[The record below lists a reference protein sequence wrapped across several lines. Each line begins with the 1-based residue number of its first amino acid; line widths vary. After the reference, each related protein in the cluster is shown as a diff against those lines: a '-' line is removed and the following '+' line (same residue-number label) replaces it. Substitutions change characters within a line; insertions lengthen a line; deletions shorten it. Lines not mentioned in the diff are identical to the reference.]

1 TIHTV
6 EEAEGVHFLTM
17 ELVEGQPL
25 DHLIP
30 EGGLPIERIIEIAGA
45 LADALSAAHEKGIMH
60 RDLKPANVMVANDG
74 RVKVLDFGLA
84 KETRTEANENT
95 RSLAGQTQAGVVMG
109 TPAYMSPEQVV
120 GGELDHRT
128 DIFSLGV
135 ILHEMATGQRP
146 FAGQSSAE
154 LTSSILRDA
163 PPLVTDVRAD
173 LPADLAR
180 IIRRCLEKDPR
191 HRVQTARDVA
201 NEFRYLARQPS
212 ASATAPAPA
221 AARAGAGDA
230 SSGSV
235 RAEEGLRIAVLP
247 FKCSGDA
254 EMASFGVGL
263 GEDITTGLSRFRYLS
278 VAASASSARLREEG
292 GDERALGN
300 KLGARYVLEGSLRRG
315 GSAIRVSAQ
324 LIDTQTGAQL
334 WAETYNR
341 DLQASSIFAAQDDVA
356 ARIVATVADS
366 YGVLVHSMR
375 SAMRQKADADLTPG
389 EWQFQYF
396 AYREQITPGSHA
408 ELKSRLERVLERN
421 DRQSDLWACLAQIYV
436 DEYAFGF
443 HGDATSLDR
452 ALTAAR
458 RAVEFD
464 RANQFALVAL
474 AQVHFFRRDLAAF
487 GPAAERAMALNPL
500 NTDAAG
506 ILGLQ
511 IVHAGEF
518 ERGTAI
524 VRRAMELNANHTG
537 WMHFAPLWDHFH
549 RGEYEQALE
558 CANRVDVPGLF
569 WPYLVVASA
578 CGHLGRRAEAEAAV
592 RDLLALDP
600 EFAAH
605 ARTNVESW
613 HFASGLLEPILEGLR
628 KAGLAIPASEEPPSS
643 PRGGGTATAKADG
656 AEPGT
661 DSGQLRAE
669 EGFWVAVLPFK
680 YSGASGE
687 LTALA
692 EGMSEEIVTGLSRFS
707 YLRVIARSSTARYA
721 QQAVDVRAAAK
732 ELGARYVME
741 GTLRQAGAKL
751 RIAVQLVDAATGA
764 HLWAETYARD
774 FSSESVFELQDDL
787 VPRIVSTVADMNGVL
802 PRSMSGALRSRAPEQ
817 LSPYEAVLRSFGYP
831 ELGTPEELAA
841 ARAGLNEAVKK
852 APEHAD
858 AWAMLSFLCV
868 QDWLHAFNLQADAF
882 AVGAAAA
889 RRAVEAGPSNHL
901 AYYSLAQVLYFQKE
915 FQSFRDA
922 AERAVALNP
931 MDGNSVAFLGELL
944 TYIGDRERGME
955 LAGRAKQLNPNHP
968 GWYWFAD
975 FYDAF
980 NRGDYRSALDFALK
994 VRLRGHPLAC
1004 MMIAT
1009 ASGHLGEGETAA
1021 KAVGEFLTTRPDLP
1035 AVMRNQVAKVWNAEY
1050 GERFNEGLRKA
1061 GVEIPPAGAGEAAGP
1076 AVKVAAET
1084 PAGAKSKEESQALW
1098 VAVLPFRS
1106 PSGDGELE
1114 SLAEGL
1120 TEEVTSGLSSFSY
1133 LQVVS
1138 HNSAMAYRG
1147 RTADVRTVG
1156 RELGAR
1162 YVLEGSIRRGGQALR
1177 VNVQLVDAASGG
1189 QLWAE
1194 TYNRELGARGPFE
1207 IQDDL
1212 TDRIVATVADGY
1224 GVLVRSMASAV
1235 REKAVEEA
1243 SAAELVL
1250 RYFAYMQQISPEEHA
1265 ALREGLERAVEREP
1279 GHANAWACLAFL
1291 YCTEYLD
1298 RFNAREKPMERAR
1311 EAAMRAV
1318 KLDPASQM
1326 GWEQV
1331 AVAHFFVRD
1340 FGAFRPAAERAMSLN
1355 PRNGSTCAMMALLL
1369 AYAGEWERGVALTEK
1384 IMALN
1389 PHHPGWYYST
1399 AYMDHYRKRE
1409 YEAALRVAKKMN
1421 MPEFHWSH
1429 LQVAAACGQLGRKEE
1444 ARAAIEALRKHSPTF
1459 LDVNTC
1465 REDIAKWLEDGELV
1479 ERLAEGWRKAGLGPA
1494 GN

>member
-1 TIHTV
+1 MTLPSGKRLGQYEIVGSLGKGGMGEVYRASDTKLGRDIAIKVLPAEMARDPQRLARFQREARAVAALNHPHIVTIHTV
-6 EEAEGVHFLTM
+6 EEADGVHFLTM
-17 ELVEGQPL
+17 ELVEGHTL
-25 DHLIP
+25 DRLIP
-30 EGGLPIERIIEIAGA
+30 EGGLPVERIIEIAGA

-60 RDLKPANVMVANDG
+60 RDLKPANVMVTNDG

-84 KETRTEANENT
+84 KETRAEANENT
-95 RSLAGQTQAGVVMG
+95 RSLAGHTQEGVVMG

-120 GGELDHRT
+120 GRALDHRT

-135 ILHEMATGQRP
+135 MLHEMATGQRP
-146 FAGQSSAE
+146 FGGQSSAE
-154 LTSSILRDA
+154 LSSAILRDT

-180 IIRRCLEKDPR
+180 IIRRCMEKDPR
-191 HRVQTARDVA
+191 HRMQTARDVA

-212 ASATAPAPA
+212 APARAPAPA
-221 AARAGAGDA
+221 PARAGAGDA

-278 VAASASSARLREEG
+278 VVASASSARLREET

-300 KLGARYVLEGSLRRG
+300 KLGARYVLEGSLRKG

-341 DLQASSIFAAQDDVA
+341 DLGASSIFAAQDDVA

-375 SAMRQKADADLTPG
+375 SAMRQKEDTDLTPG

-421 DRQSDLWACLAQIYV
+421 EHQSDLWACLAQIYV

-443 HGDATSLDR
+443 HGDATSLNR

-464 RANQFALVAL
+464 RGNQFALVAL

-524 VRRAMELNANHTG
+524 VRRAMELNANHAG

-628 KAGLAIPASEEPPSS
+628 KAGL
-643 PRGGGTATAKADG
+643 
-656 AEPGT
+656 
-661 DSGQLRAE
+661 
-669 EGFWVAVLPFK
+669 
-680 YSGASGE
+680 
-687 LTALA
+687 
-692 EGMSEEIVTGLSRFS
+692 
-707 YLRVIARSSTARYA
+707 
-721 QQAVDVRAAAK
+721 
-732 ELGARYVME
+732 
-741 GTLRQAGAKL
+741 
-751 RIAVQLVDAATGA
+751 
-764 HLWAETYARD
+764 
-774 FSSESVFELQDDL
+774 
-787 VPRIVSTVADMNGVL
+787 
-802 PRSMSGALRSRAPEQ
+802 
-817 LSPYEAVLRSFGYP
+817 
-831 ELGTPEELAA
+831 
-841 ARAGLNEAVKK
+841 
-852 APEHAD
+852 
-858 AWAMLSFLCV
+858 
-868 QDWLHAFNLQADAF
+868 
-882 AVGAAAA
+882 
-889 RRAVEAGPSNHL
+889 
-901 AYYSLAQVLYFQKE
+901 
-915 FQSFRDA
+915 
-922 AERAVALNP
+922 
-931 MDGNSVAFLGELL
+931 
-944 TYIGDRERGME
+944 
-955 LAGRAKQLNPNHP
+955 
-968 GWYWFAD
+968 
-975 FYDAF
+975 
-980 NRGDYRSALDFALK
+980 
-994 VRLRGHPLAC
+994 
-1004 MMIAT
+1004 
-1009 ASGHLGEGETAA
+1009 
-1021 KAVGEFLTTRPDLP
+1021 
-1035 AVMRNQVAKVWNAEY
+1035 
-1050 GERFNEGLRKA
+1050 
-1061 GVEIPPAGAGEAAGP
+1061 EIPPAGAGEATGP
-1076 AVKVAAET
+1076 AVKVAADT
-1084 PAGAKSKEESQALW
+1084 PAGAKGKEESQALW

-1114 SLAEGL
+1114 ALAEGL

-1147 RTADVRTVG
+1147 RTTDVRTVG

-1162 YVLEGSIRRGGQALR
+1162 YVLEGSIRKGGQTLR
-1177 VNVQLVDAASGG
+1177 INAQLVDASSGG

-1194 TYNRELGARGPFE
+1194 TYNRELGAAGPFE

-1212 TDRIVATVADGY
+1212 TDRIVSTVADGY
-1224 GVLVRSMASAV
+1224 GVLVRSMASQV
-1235 REKAVEEA
+1235 RDKPVGEA
-1243 SAAELVL
+1243 SASELVL

-1265 ALREGLERAVEREP
+1265 LLREGLERALEREP
-1279 GHANAWACLAFL
+1279 GHANAWACLAFV

-1298 RFNAREKPMERAR
+1298 RFNPREKPMERAR
-1311 EAAMRAV
+1311 DAAMRAV
-1318 KLDPASQM
+1318 HLDPACQL

-1331 AVAHFFVRD
+1331 AVVHFFTRD

-1355 PRNGSTCAMMALLL
+1355 PRNGSSCAMMAMLL
-1369 AYAGEWERGVALTEK
+1369 AFSGDWERGVALTEK
-1384 IMALN
+1384 IMGLN
-1389 PHHPGWYYST
+1389 PHHPGWYFCT
-1399 AYMDHYRKRE
+1399 PFMALYRKGE
-1409 YEAALRVAKKMN
+1409 YEEALQVAKKLN
-1421 MPEFHWSH
+1421 MPLFHWSH
-1429 LQVAAACGQLGRKEE
+1429 LQVAAACGQLNRKEE
-1444 ARAAIEALRKHSPTF
+1444 ARMAIESLRKYSPTF
-1459 LDVNTC
+1459 LNLNNC
-1465 REDIAKWLEDGELV
+1465 REDISKWIEDRQLIEHLV
-1479 ERLAEGWRKAGLGPA
+1479 EGWRKAGLAPQGEGEGSPS
-1494 GN
+1494 N